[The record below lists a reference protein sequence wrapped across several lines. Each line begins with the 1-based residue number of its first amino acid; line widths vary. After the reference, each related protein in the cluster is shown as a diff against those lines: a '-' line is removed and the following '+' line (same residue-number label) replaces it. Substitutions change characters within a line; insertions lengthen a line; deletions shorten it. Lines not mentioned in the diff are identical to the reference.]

1 MKHYNVGK
9 SLRIAQ
15 ELNEVTSRKLA
26 NDLAVS
32 PQQVHRWRNMTD
44 MKVSKV
50 ETICNYL
57 NMEFS
62 KFLELGCDRRK
73 RS

>member
-1 MKHYNVGK
+1 MKYNVGK

-15 ELNEVTSRKLA
+15 ELNEVSSRQLA
-26 NDLAVS
+26 KDLSVS
-32 PQQVHRWRNMTD
+32 PQQVHRWRNMND

-57 NMEFS
+57 DIEFG
-62 KFLELGCDRRK
+62 KFLELG
-73 RS
+73 S